1 MASPSRVRP
10 LGLLSR
16 RVMVPCVFCGRDRA
30 ANEIRLLSERHTS
43 PLGSAEAKPR
53 EQACAGRP
61 QWLSKLVRKPQQ
73 RCAGARRS
81 IGPPATASFKRA
93 KIAFG

>member
-43 PLGSAEAKPR
+43 PGSAEAKSHGSLAYADP
-53 EQACAGRP
+53 
-61 QWLSKLVRKPQQ
+61 LTSH
-73 RCAGARRS
+73 S
-81 IGPPATASFKRA
+81 
-93 KIAFG
+93 

>member
-43 PLGSAEAKPR
+43 PVAARGKSHGEQGLAAPLRSPSQWQCAAEPLR
-53 EQACAGRP
+53 QCASLDPPTSDVYFQTR
-61 QWLSKLVRKPQQ
+61 Q
-73 RCAGARRS
+73 R
-81 IGPPATASFKRA
+81 
-93 KIAFG
+93 